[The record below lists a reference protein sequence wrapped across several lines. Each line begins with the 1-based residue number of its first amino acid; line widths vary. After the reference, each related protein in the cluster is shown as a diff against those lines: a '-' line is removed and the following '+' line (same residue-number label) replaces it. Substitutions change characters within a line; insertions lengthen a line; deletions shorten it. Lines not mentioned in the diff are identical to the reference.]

1 VFIANRDISG
11 QQSRLHYKIHQPQL
25 VFPRE
30 TLAATTMN
38 GARADSP
45 HFALLALALFS
56 LFLAPSLA
64 QTCKS
69 YAFSDNRVYAS
80 CVDLPVLS
88 SYLHWNYSQ
97 TSYVAEIAFRV
108 TGATSSKWVSW
119 AINPSGLKMVGS
131 QALVAYQNSSGSMWA
146 YTSPVDS
153 LQTTLSPG
161 TLSFGVPNIS
171 AVLENDEM
179 TIFATLQLN
188 SGTTTV
194 NQVWQVGPVESG
206 SPGTHSTSGAN
217 VQSTG
222 TLDLLSGTTAASGG
236 SGSSRLRRRNVH
248 GVLNAVSW
256 GTLMPMGALIA
267 RYLKV
272 FQSADPAWF
281 YLHVSC
287 QASAYAVGVAGWAT
301 GLKLGSESSANNKVH
316 GNIGLVLFVLGTLQG
331 FALLLR
337 PKKDHKYRLYWN
349 MYHHTVGY
357 TVIVL
362 SIVNVFKGLDILD
375 PEQKWRNTY
384 IAVIATLGAS
394 AAVLEAITW
403 YIVIKRKKT
412 ASSAP
417 KISHSMNGDDGYRN
431 GRV

>member
-1 VFIANRDISG
+1 
-11 QQSRLHYKIHQPQL
+11 
-25 VFPRE
+25 
-30 TLAATTMN
+30 MN

-45 HFALLALALFS
+45 HLALLSLALFS
-56 LFLAPSLA
+56 LFLTPSLA
-64 QTCKS
+64 QTCQS
-69 YAFSDNRVYAS
+69 YAFSGNRVYAS

-88 SYLHWNYSQ
+88 SYLHWNYDQ
-97 TSYVAEIAFRV
+97 TSYVADIAFRV
-108 TGATSSKWVSW
+108 TGVTSSNWVSW
-119 AINPSGLKMVGS
+119 AINPSGLQMVGS
-131 QALVAYQNSSGSMWA
+131 QALVAYHNSSGSLSA

-153 LQTTLSPG
+153 LQTSLSPG

-171 AVLENDEM
+171 AVLESSEM
-179 TIFATLQLN
+179 TIFATLQLS
-188 SGTTTV
+188 SGMTTV

-206 SPGTHSTSGAN
+206 SPASHTRSGAN
-217 VQSTG
+217 VQSMG
-222 TLDLLSGTTAASGG
+222 TLNFLSGTTVASGG
-236 SGSSRLRRRNVH
+236 SGSSRQRRRNVH

-281 YLHVSC
+281 YLHISC

-316 GNIGLVLFVLGTLQG
+316 GNIGLALFVLGTLQG

-337 PKKDHKYRLYWN
+337 PNKDHKYRLYWN

-375 PEQKWRNTY
+375 PEQKWRTTY
-384 IAVIATLGAS
+384 IAVIAILGAS

-417 KISHSMNGDDGYRN
+417 KISHGMNGDDGYSN